1 MPNKSHKAA
10 SRQAKLNRRKR
21 RGKGGT
27 QEFDA
32 GPTAESMAEAAA
44 LAPPQAQRPQPEP
57 VVEAV
62 GAPEQTVSRSVRRS
76 KQRVTV
82 QPALAYPHL
91 GPEMRHIAVLAALI
105 GVILAVLTVFLRG

>member
-1 MPNKSHKAA
+1 MPSKSHKAA

-21 RGKGGT
+21 RGKGGA

-32 GPTAESMAEAAA
+32 GPTAESMEEASAS
-44 LAPPQAQRPQPEP
+44 APSQAQRPQPEP

-62 GAPEQTVSRSVRRS
+62 AAPEQPVSRSVRRS
-76 KQRVTV
+76 RQRAPV

-91 GPEMRHIAVLAALI
+91 GTELRHIGVLAALI